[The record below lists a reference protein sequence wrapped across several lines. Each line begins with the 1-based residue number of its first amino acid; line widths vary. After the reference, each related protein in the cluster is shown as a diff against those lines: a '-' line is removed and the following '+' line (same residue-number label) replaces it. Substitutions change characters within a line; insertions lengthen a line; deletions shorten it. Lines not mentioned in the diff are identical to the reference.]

1 MEKQT
6 FGQQIRKLRES
17 QGLSQHDLALRLN
30 LDPSAVARIE
40 LRDKL
45 PRLSTVRRYADAL
58 GVDVS
63 VFTLDFEISTELS
76 FGERVRYYR
85 RMNGWT
91 QWDLARKIDRKQ
103 PQIVAIECFNHDPQ
117 AKTLKVLAKAFGIT
131 IDELVN
137 GDVTGYKANQGD
149 ANAPSTCGYCGYVG
163 YADFGRCPQCNAKLG
178 E

>member
-40 LRDKL
+40 LRDKP

-63 VFTLDFEISTELS
+63 VFTLDFEINRELT

-85 RMNGWT
+85 KMNGWT
-91 QWDLARKIDRKQ
+91 QWDLARKVNRTQ
-103 PQIVAIECFNHDPQ
+103 SQIVSIEGSNHDPQ
-117 AKTLKVLAKAFGIT
+117 TKTLKALAKAFGIT
-131 IDELVN
+131 MDELVN
-137 GDVTGYKANQGD
+137 GKVPSYKVNQGD
-149 ANAPSTCGYCGYVG
+149 INTPSTCSYCGYVG
-163 YADFGRCPQCNAKLG
+163 YAHSGRCPQCNAKIG
-178 E
+178 V